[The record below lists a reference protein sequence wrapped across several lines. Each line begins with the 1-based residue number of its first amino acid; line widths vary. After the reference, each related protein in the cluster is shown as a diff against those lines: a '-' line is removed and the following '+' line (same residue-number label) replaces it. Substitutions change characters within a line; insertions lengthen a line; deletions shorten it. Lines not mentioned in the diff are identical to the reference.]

1 MYCLNSSKKFCF
13 TLSSPLAISLV
24 WCLFHVFLFPNSS
37 ILVLSSQNCSDKNRK
52 LNQILCLRL
61 LSSRLIFFIY
71 FLFSRECFI
80 QQLFCFF
87 FQILHTLIP
96 AFLKPDP
103 SFSANSLFLYCSVPM
118 NSHACFF
125 FSLNIS
131 EDPLHFAYSLK
142 LSCLFQ
148 YFSFS
153 LSINSPL
160 ALVPFVLQSNFIHE
174 VLILYSYTFSLQRII
189 GLSLYSLHPLAK
201 RAFTKSFF
209 FFSPLSQFCTSSV
222 G

>member
-52 LNQILCLRL
+52 LNQILRLRL
-61 LSSRLIFFIY
+61 LSSRLIFIY

-103 SFSANSLFLYCSVPM
+103 SFSANSLFLHCSVPM
-118 NSHACFF
+118 NSHAYCFF
-125 FSLNIS
+125 FPKYLRRPFAFCIFS
-131 EDPLHFAYSLK
+131 EVI
-142 LSCLFQ
+142 
-148 YFSFS
+148 
-153 LSINSPL
+153 LSIPIFQFFPFYQLSSSPRSL
-160 ALVPFVLQSNFIHE
+160 CPSIKF
-174 VLILYSYTFSLQRII
+174 YT
-189 GLSLYSLHPLAK
+189 
-201 RAFTKSFF
+201 
-209 FFSPLSQFCTSSV
+209 
-222 G
+222 